1 MIIWLASYPKS
12 GNTFLRSLLASYLY
26 SRDGEFDF
34 QLLEN
39 IQQFPINDNFE
50 KIGVDVKN
58 KYLVAENYIRAQEEI
73 NKKKKLT
80 FLKTH
85 SSFCKMYNKFN
96 FSNLKNSLGVIY
108 IVRDPRNVVTSFS
121 NHNTKPI
128 SDTVELLCNDLATS
142 NEKNEVE
149 VYLGSWNFNYNSW
162 KVYKSSKKY
171 LLVKYEDLVR
181 DTKNAFIEIIKFLN
195 KLLNNQ
201 SKIDIKKIEKI
212 IEETNFLRMQ
222 EMEKKYGFKE
232 AKINDHTGEKVK
244 FFHLGPKNNWK
255 KNLDKHSISK
265 IEKKFGNEMKELGY
279 I

>member
-1 MIIWLASYPKS
+1 MSE
-12 GNTFLRSLLASYLY
+12 YLKVE
-26 SRDGEFDF
+26 G
-34 QLLEN
+34 
-39 IQQFPINDNFE
+39 
-50 KIGVDVKN
+50 
-58 KYLVAENYIRAQEEI
+58 
-73 NKKKKLT
+73 
-80 FLKTH
+80 
-85 SSFCKMYNKFN
+85 YNN
-96 FSNLKNSLGVIY
+96 
-108 IVRDPRNVVTSFS
+108 
-121 NHNTKPI
+121 
-128 SDTVELLCNDLATS
+128 
-142 NEKNEVE
+142 
-149 VYLGSWNFNYNSW
+149 
-162 KVYKSSKKY
+162 
-171 LLVKYEDLVR
+171 LVR

-265 IEKKFGNEMKELGY
+265 IEKKFENEMKELGY